1 MSAPPRRARGKGP
14 ARPARASVPAP
25 EKAPEKAPESAAKG
39 AAAKATAAT
48 GRKTVSQGKAAAP
61 KRATAKGRSAAA
73 GKRSVAEKAERPA
86 GKAESPAAKAGGA
99 SAAATDAATGKRDA
113 ATSGAAGKAGPARDP
128 GKARAADKQGAPSL
142 DPDMPL
148 PDPATFSAN
157 MMKVATQSQTL
168 VSEFLASQR
177 EKGVGSADPLNIGG
191 AFMELFTKMMSE
203 PSKIVEAQL
212 DLWQRYMDLWT
223 AQAQR
228 FLGQEAGPLV
238 QPERG
243 DRRFRH
249 PQWDE
254 NQVFDYI
261 KQSYLLTARWMQD
274 TVKDVDGLDDR
285 TAKKVDFYTRQFVDA
300 MAPSNFLMTNPEVLR
315 ATLESNGE
323 NLVRGLDNMLKD
335 LDRNSGRLHIRMTDM
350 EAFKVGENVAVTP
363 GKVVYQNDLMQL
375 LQYTPTTQE
384 VYRRPLFIVPPW
396 INKFYIMDLR
406 PENSF
411 ISWMLDRGYT
421 VFVVSW
427 RNPDETLTEKT
438 FEDYLKEG
446 ILDGLDAVEKAT
458 GEREVTTI
466 GYCIGGTLM
475 ACALA
480 VLAARGDDRIKATTF
495 FAAQVDF
502 SEAGELSVFIDDEQL
517 EHIEQ
522 VMAERGYL
530 AGNEMATT
538 FNMLRANDLIWSF
551 VVNNY
556 LLGKD
561 PFPFDLL
568 YWNADATNMPAKM
581 HSYYLRNMYQKN
593 LLVQPGALHLCGVDL
608 DLRKIKVPIYLQS
621 SKEDHIAP
629 FRSVYKASQL
639 YSGPVRFVLAGSGH
653 IAGVINPPSAR
664 KYQHWTSD
672 IAENPPTPEEW
683 LATATEHPGSWWED
697 WDAWLSTHS
706 GSKVPARIPGD
717 GKLKVI
723 EDAPGSYVKSKGAA
737 ENWTEAEEIVSETD
751 GTSGA

>member
-1 MSAPPRRARGKGP
+1 
-14 ARPARASVPAP
+14 
-25 EKAPEKAPESAAKG
+25 
-39 AAAKATAAT
+39 
-48 GRKTVSQGKAAAP
+48 
-61 KRATAKGRSAAA
+61 
-73 GKRSVAEKAERPA
+73 
-86 GKAESPAAKAGGA
+86 
-99 SAAATDAATGKRDA
+99 
-113 ATSGAAGKAGPARDP
+113 
-128 GKARAADKQGAPSL
+128 
-142 DPDMPL
+142 MPL

-223 AQAQR
+223 SQAQR
-228 FLGQEAGPLV
+228 FLGQESDPLV

-243 DRRFRH
+243 DRRFRD

-300 MAPSNFLMTNPEVLR
+300 MAPSNFLMTNPQVLR

-350 EAFKVGENVAVTP
+350 DAFKVGENVAVTP
-363 GKVVYQNDLMQL
+363 GKVIYQNDLMQL

-384 VYRRPLFIVPPW
+384 VYKRPLFIVPPW

-446 ILDGLDAVEKAT
+446 IFDGLDAVEKAT

-629 FRSVYKASQL
+629 FTSVYKASQL

-672 IAENPPTPEEW
+672 IAKNPPTPEEW

-706 GSKVPARIPGD
+706 GPKVPARVPGD

-723 EDAPGSYVKSKGAA
+723 EDAPGSYVKSKGATA
-737 ENWTEAEEIVSETD
+737 NWTEAEEVVSETD
-751 GTSGA
+751 ANSGD